1 MPRGRDRPLVDEGAR
16 SPVGPSSGGRA
27 ASVDPLRRARLEARR
42 DYDTTDFVD
51 CDFAGQDASDVRF
64 LESRLQRCSLDGASL
79 RGARVLGSVL
89 DGATA
94 ATVDFAGSTWRDA
107 EVAGGRFGALDL
119 VGSNLTRLRVRG
131 CRLGFLNLAGAQLDD
146 VRFEA
151 CEIDGIDARG
161 ARLNAITFVDC
172 SIAELNV
179 TEARLTGVDLSGA
192 RLRSLIGVDNLRGAI
207 ISREQLMDL
216 APLLAGQLGIE
227 IRPD

>member
-1 MPRGRDRPLVDEGAR
+1 MSGSSSPACSAAVSTERRCEARESLGRCSMGRPPRPST
-16 SPVGPSSGGRA
+16 SPVRRGVTPRSRA
-27 ASVDPLRRARLEARR
+27 
-42 DYDTTDFVD
+42 
-51 CDFAGQDASDVRF
+51 DAS
-64 LESRLQRCSLDGASL
+64 AP
-79 RGARVLGSVL
+79 
-89 DGATA
+89 
-94 ATVDFAGSTWRDA
+94 STWLA
-107 EVAGGRFGALDL
+107 
-119 VGSNLTRLRVRG
+119 SNLTRLRVRG

-161 ARLNAITFVDC
+161 SRLNAITFVDC